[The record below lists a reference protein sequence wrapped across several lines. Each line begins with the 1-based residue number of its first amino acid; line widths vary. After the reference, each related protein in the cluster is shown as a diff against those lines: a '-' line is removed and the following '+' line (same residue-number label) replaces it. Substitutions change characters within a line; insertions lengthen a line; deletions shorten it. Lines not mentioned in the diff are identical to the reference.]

1 MPCTRNGDVELF
13 YDRMGEGGAG
23 PVLLVN
29 GLGGQVG
36 LSGFID
42 PLCRLLVEAGL
53 DVIRFDNRD
62 AGLSAEFEA
71 AGPVDMGA
79 LAAGQKVPIPYTLHE
94 MADDALAVLDELGV
108 ERAHFVGMSLGGFIS
123 RWATVEHPERV
134 ASLTCV
140 VSGSAA
146 SAGSDGPQLSE
157 EAVRRFVA
165 FAVPR
170 AREDAIA
177 ETVELYQWLWGTAA
191 DPIPVE
197 ITRALATTAYER
209 AYRPLGIQRQL
220 LASMASPGL
229 YEAQSGISCPTV
241 VIQGEADPVFGPE
254 HGEAIAA
261 AIPGAALWLVERM
274 GHGIPAER
282 WPELVERIRK
292 QVETATH

>member
-1 MPCTRNGDVELF
+1 MGVTRNGDVELF

-29 GLGGQVG
+29 GLGGQIG
-36 LSGFID
+36 LSGFVD
-42 PLCRLLVEAGL
+42 PLCELMVEAGL

-62 AGLSAEFEA
+62 AGLSTEFES

-94 MADDALAVLDELGV
+94 MADDALAVLDEIGV

-123 RWATVEHPERV
+123 RWAAVEHPGRV

-146 SAGSDGPQLSE
+146 PAGSDGPQLSE

-170 AREDAIA
+170 ERDDAIA
-177 ETVELYQWLWGTAA
+177 EAVELYQWLWGPAA

-197 ITRALATTAYER
+197 VTKALATRAYER

-229 YEAQSGISCPTV
+229 DEAQSGITCPTLA
-241 VIQGEADPVFGPE
+241 IQGQADPVFGPE

-261 AIPGAALWLVERM
+261 AIPGADYWLVERM
-274 GHGIPAER
+274 GHGIPVDR
-282 WPELVERIRK
+282 WPELVERLCR
-292 QVETATH
+292 QVDRASS